1 MILFPSVEHLARLSG
16 GARRVGP
23 APSPGGTG
31 GSVGG
36 FCKAGAIRQPET
48 MAALPPWLQRWNF
61 IERARLERQLWDV
74 FEAGGDLDAKVAEC
88 RSAVAAGDRGRAFQL
103 EVWETTLRRIRKI
116 ETLMRDQQAPPGA

>member
-1 MILFPSVEHLARLSG
+1 
-16 GARRVGP
+16 
-23 APSPGGTG
+23 
-31 GSVGG
+31 
-36 FCKAGAIRQPET
+36 

-74 FEAGGDLDAKVAEC
+74 FEAGGDLEARVAEC
-88 RSAVAAGDRGRAFQL
+88 RAALAAGDRDRAFQL